1 MSAKP
6 PHSPTGN
13 ELDHAPLESSL
24 QVTLTVSWP
33 MQNGRPS
40 SVTFTKGYG

>member
-1 MSAKP
+1 MPSVSAKP

-24 QVTLTVSWP
+24 QVTLTV
-33 MQNGRPS
+33 
-40 SVTFTKGYG
+40 